1 MKRLLIIVGGLILLL
16 LVLAVVGLQALKSG
30 AGKGKIEAALSSA
43 LGQPVVIGSMSVQ
56 LIPTPALDA
65 SGIRIGGADSTAAPG
80 IALARLHVAPVLSSF
95 LIPGR
100 TPSIDHIELVGL
112 VVSVRRDKAGHWL
125 APVPPAG
132 GASKS
137 GGPGVELHA
146 LRIRDGAIRVVD
158 DSLRAAGGGPTVT
171 TISDVAADLQAE
183 GGTLKVP
190 SFTGRL
196 GGTVVSGST
205 EAGPKGI
212 TLHLS
217 SESIEGADL
226 PRLFALAGM
235 RPFPGLA
242 IEGKAPFEMTTSVA
256 PDFSTFV
263 VTGKAAIERVKMN
276 TITLQSLQAPF
287 KLAKGIFTLDPLTFT
302 MYRGRQ
308 QGAVSIDLNQ
318 PEPVYTIRTT
328 VDGLDVDQ
336 ALSANTTM
344 KNLLTGTGKLTGNV
358 RGSGSTAPAIEK
370 SLAGTLRFELVN
382 GVVRNFP
389 LLAAINKAIGITEG
403 TTSDTKFQSFSG
415 TAKIGGGKA
424 QTDDLAL
431 RAGELSLVGAGT
443 LGFDQSLTF
452 KTLAIFSTAK
462 SAELAGRVG
471 LVKRLENA
479 RGEIQI
485 PVTITGTATA
495 PKTTVDV
502 QSVAKKQVQDQLQK
516 GLIKLFQKN

>member
-1 MKRLLIIVGGLILLL
+1 
-16 LVLAVVGLQALKSG
+16 
-30 AGKGKIEAALSSA
+30 
-43 LGQPVVIGSMSVQ
+43 
-56 LIPTPALDA
+56 
-65 SGIRIGGADSTAAPG
+65 
-80 IALARLHVAPVLSSF
+80 
-95 LIPGR
+95 
-100 TPSIDHIELVGL
+100 
-112 VVSVRRDKAGHWL
+112 
-125 APVPPAG
+125 
-132 GASKS
+132 
-137 GGPGVELHA
+137 
-146 LRIRDGAIRVVD
+146 VVD